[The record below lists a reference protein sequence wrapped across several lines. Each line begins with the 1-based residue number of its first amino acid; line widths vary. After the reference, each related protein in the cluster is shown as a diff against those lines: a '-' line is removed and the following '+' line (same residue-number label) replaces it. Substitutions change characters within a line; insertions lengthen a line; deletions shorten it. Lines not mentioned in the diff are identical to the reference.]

1 MGRVSH
7 MLDVTTSCIYGVHMD
22 VGVRDLKQHLSE
34 YLERAAL
41 GETIRVTDRGV
52 PKAIIGPVPGQV
64 QLADAIAQGWVA
76 AGEDIAPTR
85 VRPARSRRRIID
97 VLTADRD
104 E

>member
-1 MGRVSH
+1 
-7 MLDVTTSCIYGVHMD
+7 MD
-22 VGVRDLKQHLSE
+22 VGVRELKQRLSE
-34 YLERAAL
+34 YLDRAAL

-52 PKAIIGPVPGQV
+52 PKAVIGPVPGQV
-64 QLADAIAQGWVA
+64 QLDEAIAQGWLSP
-76 AGEDIAPTR
+76 GEGLAPAR